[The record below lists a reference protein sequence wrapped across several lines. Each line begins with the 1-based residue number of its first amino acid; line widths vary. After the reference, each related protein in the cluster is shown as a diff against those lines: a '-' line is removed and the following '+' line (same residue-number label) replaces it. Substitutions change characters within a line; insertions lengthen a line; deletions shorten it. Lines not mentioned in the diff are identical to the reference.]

1 MTSAM
6 SKASGRAV
14 VFGLAAFA
22 LVGCGSHPL
31 DALGV
36 DAESLGRDLVAHWAF
51 DETTGNTVSD
61 SSGNGRDGS
70 LTGGEWTAS
79 GAFGGALTLD
89 AGAFVSVPNFPQVTA
104 SWTVSLWTRS
114 STAGLAANT
123 TDFSTLASTEK
134 QYAGGWEL
142 HLDNRANAQRF
153 DAAYWAGRSMDDYIR
168 VVCACLETDR
178 WIHLAAV
185 WDGEDAKTMTLFVDG
200 HLVDQARMPGRI
212 LPGDRTLYFGS
223 WNQGGRFFTGDLD
236 EAAIWRRA
244 LVPAE
249 IALLARGTALP

>member
-1 MTSAM
+1 MTRAM
-6 SKASGRAV
+6 STARGRAAV
-14 VFGLAAFA
+14 LGLAGFA
-22 LVGCGSHPL
+22 LVGCGSRPL

-51 DETTGNTVSD
+51 DETTGTTAAD

-70 LTGGEWTAS
+70 LAGGQWIGS
-79 GAFGGALTLD
+79 GALGGALTFS
-89 AGAFVSVPNFPQVTA
+89 AGASVSVPTFPQATA
-104 SWTVSLWTRS
+104 SWTISLWTRIS
-114 STAGLAANT
+114 MASVATNV
-123 TDFSTLASTEK
+123 TDFWTLASTEN

-178 WIHLAAV
+178 WMHLAAV
-185 WDGEDAKTMTLFVDG
+185 WDGEEAKTMSLFVDG
-200 HLVDQARMPGRI
+200 HLVDKARMPGRI
-212 LPGDRTLYFGS
+212 LPGDRTLYFGT

-236 EAAIWRRA
+236 DVAIWRRA
-244 LVPAE
+244 LAPAE